1 MKNTKKYFNRLTDS
15 NLELWK
21 NDEYKKPLL
30 LSGARQVGKSSSVR
44 NLGES
49 FPYFIEINLEENNAL
64 HALFN
69 ENNSVESICAKLEI
83 VFNIP
88 IIEGETLL
96 FLDEIQSCPNAITAL
111 RYFYEQK
118 PYLHLIA
125 AGSLLEFALETLP
138 SFGVG
143 RIRTLFIYPFSFDE
157 FLLAMQEERLLE
169 LKKKATSESPLDL
182 IFHQKLTDYFKQ
194 FLIIG
199 GMPEVIARFAI
210 HKNYLEAQQVL
221 DDLIISLKS
230 DFVKYKKRVPS
241 NRIKEVFESVSK
253 QMGAK
258 FVYTKIGNHLT
269 NLQIKE
275 ALQLLILSGLV
286 IPVTH
291 TTGNGIPLGAEIDM
305 KKRKML
311 LLDTGIFQRVLG
323 LDVANIVLENN
334 FEVINKGAIAE
345 LFFGLE
351 WLKYSSP
358 FSQNEL
364 YYWHR
369 ENKTGNAE
377 VDYIIQ
383 KNSSILPIEIKSSN
397 SGAMQSL
404 RIFLK
409 EKNIQKG
416 VRFSLENFSSLED
429 VSIYPLYA
437 VSTFFESKIY
447 NSPA

>member
-1 MKNTKKYFNRLTDS
+1 MKNTKKYFTRLTDS

-21 NDEYKKPLL
+21 NDDFKKPLL
-30 LSGARQVGKSSSVR
+30 LRGARQVGKSSSVR
-44 NLGES
+44 NLGKS
-49 FPYFIEINLEENNAL
+49 FPHFIEINLEENNGL
-64 HALFN
+64 HSLFN
-69 ENNSVESICAKLEI
+69 ETNSIESICAKLEI
-83 VFNIP
+83 AFNIP
-88 IIEGETLL
+88 IIERETLL

-118 PYLHLIA
+118 PNLHVIA
-125 AGSLLEFALETLP
+125 AGSLLEFALETFP

-157 FLLAMQEERLLE
+157 FLIAMQEERLLE
-169 LKKKATSESPLDL
+169 LKKKATSKLPLDL
-182 IFHQKLTDYFKQ
+182 IFHQKLTEYFKQ

-199 GMPEVIARFAI
+199 GMPEVIARFAV

-221 DDLIISLKS
+221 DDLLISLKS

-241 NRIKEVFESVSK
+241 NRINEVFESVSK

-269 NLQIKE
+269 HLQIKE

-291 TTGNGIPLGAEIDM
+291 TAGNGIPLGAEIDL

-311 LLDTGIFQRVLG
+311 LLDTGLLQRILG
-323 LDVANIVLENN
+323 LEVANIVFENN

-377 VDYIIQ
+377 VDYVVQ
-383 KNSSILPIEIKSSN
+383 KNSAILPVEIKSSN
-397 SGAMQSL
+397 SGVMQSL
-404 RIFLK
+404 RMFLK
-409 EKNIQKG
+409 EKNIPKG

-429 VSIYPLYA
+429 VAIYPLYA
-437 VSTFFESKIY
+437 VSSFFESKDF
-447 NSPA
+447 

>member
-1 MKNTKKYFNRLTDS
+1 MKNTKKYFNRLIDS
-15 NLELWK
+15 HLLNWK
-21 NDEYKKPLL
+21 NDDFKKPLVL
-30 LSGARQVGKSSSVR
+30 RGARQVGKSSSVR
-44 NLGES
+44 NLGKS
-49 FPYFIEINLEENNAL
+49 FSYFIEINLEENNGL
-64 HALFN
+64 HTLFTETN
-69 ENNSVESICAKLEI
+69 AIESICAKLEI
-83 VFNIP
+83 AFNIP
-88 IIEGETLL
+88 IIEGKTLL
-96 FLDEIQSCPNAITAL
+96 FLDEIQSCPSAIMVL

-118 PYLHLIA
+118 PNLHVIA

-157 FLLAMQEERLLE
+157 FLIAMQEERLLE
-169 LKKKATSESPLDL
+169 MKKKATTEHPLDL
-182 IFHQKLTDYFKQ
+182 IFHQKLIEYFKQ

-210 HKNYLEAQQVL
+210 HKNFLEAQQVL
-221 DDLIISLKS
+221 DDLLISLKS

-241 NRIKEVFESVSK
+241 NRINEVFESVSK

-258 FVYTKIGNHLT
+258 FIYTKIGNHLS
-269 NLQIKE
+269 NIQIKE
-275 ALQLLILSGLV
+275 ALHLLILSGLV

-291 TTGNGIPLGAEIDM
+291 TAANGIPLGAEIDM

-311 LLDTGIFQRVLG
+311 LLDTGLFQRILG
-323 LDVANIVLENN
+323 LDVSNIVTENN
-334 FEVINKGAIAE
+334 FEMINKGAIAE

-358 FSQNEL
+358 FSQNQL

-377 VDYIIQ
+377 VDYIVQ
-383 KNSSILPIEIKSSN
+383 KNSTILPVEIKSST

-404 RIFLK
+404 RVFLR
-409 EKNIQKG
+409 EKNSQKG
-416 VRFSLENFSSLED
+416 VRFSLENFSSID
-429 VSIYPLYA
+429 DIAIYPLYA
-437 VSTFFESKIY
+437 VSSFFESKDF
-447 NSPA
+447 

>member
-1 MKNTKKYFNRLTDS
+1 MKNTKKYINRFIDS
-15 NLELWK
+15 HLSSWM
-21 NDEYKKPLL
+21 NDIYKKPLL
-30 LSGARQVGKSSSVR
+30 LRGARQVGKSSSVR
-44 NLGES
+44 NIGKS
-49 FPYFIEINLEENNAL
+49 FSYFLEINLEENSAI
-64 HALFN
+64 HTLFN
-69 ENNSVESICAKLEI
+69 ENNSIDSICSKLEI
-83 VFNIP
+83 AFNIP
-88 IIEGETLL
+88 IEEGKTLL

-118 PYLHLIA
+118 PNLHVIA

-143 RIRTLFIYPFSFDE
+143 RIRTIFIYPLSFDE
-157 FLLAMQEERLLE
+157 FLGAMNEERLLE
-169 LKKKATSESPLDL
+169 LKKKASAEFPLDA
-182 IFHQKLTDYFKQ
+182 IFHQKLIDYFKQ
-194 FLIIG
+194 FLLVG
-199 GMPEVIARFAI
+199 GMPEVVARFI
-210 HKNYLEAQQVL
+210 VNKSLLEAQQVL
-221 DDLIISLKS
+221 DDLLLSLKS
-230 DFVKYKKRVPS
+230 DFIKYKKKVPS
-241 NRIKEVFESVSK
+241 TRINEVFESVSK

-258 FVYTKIGNHLT
+258 FIYIKIGNHLT

-275 ALQLLILSGLV
+275 ALHLLILSGLV

-291 TTGNGIPLGAEIDM
+291 TAANGIPLGAEIDL
-305 KKRKML
+305 KKRKIL

-323 LDVANIVLENN
+323 LDISDIILKSH

-369 ENKTGNAE
+369 ENKTANAE
-377 VDYIIQ
+377 VDYIVQQNTAI
-383 KNSSILPIEIKSSN
+383 IPVEIKSSK

-404 RIFLK
+404 RLFLK

-429 VSIYPLYA
+429 ISIYPLYA
-437 VSTFFESKIY
+437 VSTFAELK
-447 NSPA
+447 NKN

>member
-1 MKNTKKYFNRLTDS
+1 M
-15 NLELWK
+15 E
-21 NDEYKKPLL
+21 NDEFKKPLL
-30 LSGARQVGKSSSVR
+30 LPGARQVGKSSSVR
-44 NLGES
+44 NLGRS
-49 FPYFIEINLEENNAL
+49 FPYFLEINLEENTGL
-64 HALFN
+64 HTLFTAT
-69 ENNSVESICAKLEI
+69 NSIESICAKLEI
-83 VFNIP
+83 AFNIP

-96 FLDEIQSCPNAITAL
+96 FLDEIQSCPSAITAL

-118 PYLHLIA
+118 PNLHLIA

-143 RIRTLFIYPFSFDE
+143 RIRTMFIYPFSFDE
-157 FLLAMQEERLLE
+157 FLVAMQEERLLE
-169 LKKKATSESPLDL
+169 LKKLATSELPLDP

-199 GMPEVIARFAI
+199 GMPEVIARFAV

-221 DDLIISLKS
+221 DDLLISLKS

-241 NRIKEVFESVSK
+241 NRINEVFESVSK
-253 QMGAK
+253 QMGSK
-258 FVYTKIGNHLT
+258 IMYTKIGPQLT

-291 TTGNGIPLGAEIDM
+291 TAGNGIPLGAEIDI

-311 LLDTGIFQRVLG
+311 LLDTGLFQRILG
-323 LDVANIVLENN
+323 LDVANVVLESN

-377 VDYIIQ
+377 VDYIVQ
-383 KNSSILPIEIKSSN
+383 KNSAILPVEIKSSN

-404 RIFLK
+404 RMFLK
-409 EKNIQKG
+409 EKNIPTG
-416 VRFSLENFSSLED
+416 VRFSLENFSRLED
-429 VSIYPLYA
+429 VAIYPLYA
-437 VSTFFESKIY
+437 VSSFFESEDFQ
-447 NSPA
+447 

>member
-1 MKNTKKYFNRLTDS
+1 MKNIKTYFNRLTDS
-15 NLELWK
+15 NLSLWK
-21 NDEYKKPLL
+21 NDDFKKPLL
-30 LSGARQVGKSSSVR
+30 LRGARQVGKSSSVR
-44 NLGES
+44 NLGKS
-49 FPYFIEINLEENNAL
+49 FPYFIEINLEENNGI
-64 HALFN
+64 HTLFN
-69 ENNSVESICAKLEI
+69 ENNSIESICAKLEI
-83 VFNIP
+83 AFNIP

-118 PYLHLIA
+118 PNLHVIA

-169 LKKKATSESPLDL
+169 LKRKATIESPLDL
-182 IFHQKLTDYFKQ
+182 IFHQKLIDYFKQ

-221 DDLIISLKS
+221 DDLLISLKS
-230 DFVKYKKRVPS
+230 DFAKYKKRVPS
-241 NRIKEVFESVSK
+241 NRINEVFESVSK
-253 QMGAK
+253 QMGGK
-258 FVYTKIGNHLT
+258 FIYTKIGNHLT

-275 ALQLLILSGLV
+275 ALHLLILSGLV

-291 TTGNGIPLGAEIDM
+291 TAGNGIPLGAEIDI

-311 LLDTGIFQRVLG
+311 LLDTGLFQRVLG
-323 LDVANIVLENN
+323 LDISSIVLENN
-334 FEVINKGAIAE
+334 FELINKGAIAE

-377 VDYIIQ
+377 VDYIVQ
-383 KNSSILPIEIKSSN
+383 KNSTILPVEIKSSN

-409 EKNIQKG
+409 EKNIPKG
-416 VRFSLENFSSLED
+416 VRFSLESFSSLDD
-429 VSIYPLYA
+429 VAIYPLYA
-437 VSTFFESKIY
+437 VSSFFESKIS
-447 NSPA
+447 NSHE

>member
-21 NDEYKKPLL
+21 NDEFKKPLL

-291 TTGNGIPLGAEIDM
+291 TAGNGIPLGAEIDM

>member
-1 MKNTKKYFNRLTDS
+1 MKNIKKYFKRLTDS
-15 NLELWK
+15 YLELWK
-21 NDEYKKPLL
+21 KDDFKKPLL
-30 LSGARQVGKSSSVR
+30 LRGARQVGKSSSVR
-44 NLGES
+44 NLGKS
-49 FPYFIEINLEENNAL
+49 FTHFIEINLEENTGL
-64 HALFN
+64 HTLFT
-69 ENNSVESICAKLEI
+69 ETNSIESICAKLEI
-83 VFNIP
+83 TFNIP

-96 FLDEIQSCPNAITAL
+96 FLDEIQSCPSAITAL

-118 PYLHLIA
+118 PNLHIIA

-169 LKKKATSESPLDL
+169 LKKKATNENPLDL

-199 GMPEVIARFAI
+199 GMPEVIARFSV

-221 DDLIISLKS
+221 DDLLISLKS

-241 NRIKEVFESVSK
+241 NRINEVFESVSK
-253 QMGAK
+253 QMGTK

-291 TTGNGIPLGAEIDM
+291 TAGNGIPLGAEIDM

-311 LLDTGIFQRVLG
+311 LLDTGLFQRILG
-323 LDVANIVLENN
+323 LDAANIVLENN
-334 FEVINKGAIAE
+334 FETINKGAIAE

-377 VDYIIQ
+377 VDYIVQ
-383 KNSSILPIEIKSSN
+383 KNNGIHPVEIKSSK

-404 RIFLK
+404 RMFLK
-409 EKNIQKG
+409 EKNIPKG
-416 VRFSLENFSSLED
+416 VRFSLENFSSLND
-429 VSIYPLYA
+429 VAIYPLYA
-437 VSTFFESKIY
+437 VSSFFESKDF
-447 NSPA
+447 

>member
-1 MKNTKKYFNRLTDS
+1 MKNIKKYFKRLTDS
-15 NLELWK
+15 NLLLWK
-21 NDEYKKPLL
+21 DDEFKKPLL
-30 LSGARQVGKSSSVR
+30 LRGARQVGKSSSVR
-44 NLGES
+44 NLGQT
-49 FPYFIEINLEENNAL
+49 FRYFIEINLEENNGL
-64 HALFN
+64 HTLFN
-69 ENNSVESICAKLEI
+69 ETNSIESICAKLEI
-83 VFNIP
+83 AFNIP

-118 PYLHLIA
+118 SNLHVIA

-143 RIRTLFIYPFSFDE
+143 RIRTLFIFPFSFDE
-157 FLLAMQEERLLE
+157 FLVAMQEERLLE
-169 LKKKATSESPLDL
+169 LKKKATSEFPLDL

-194 FLIIG
+194 FLIVG

-221 DDLIISLKS
+221 DDLLISLKS

-241 NRIKEVFESVSK
+241 NRINEVFESVSK

-258 FVYTKIGNHLT
+258 FIYTKIGNHLT

-275 ALQLLILSGLV
+275 ALHLLILSGLV

-291 TTGNGIPLGAEIDM
+291 TAANGIPLGAEIDM

-311 LLDTGIFQRVLG
+311 LLDTGLFQRILG
-323 LDVANIVLENN
+323 LDVASIVLENN

-383 KNSSILPIEIKSSN
+383 KNSTILPVEIKSSN

-404 RIFLK
+404 RVFLQ
-409 EKNIQKG
+409 EKKIPKG
-416 VRFSLENFSSLED
+416 VRFSLENFSSLDD
-429 VSIYPLYA
+429 VAIYPLYA
-437 VSTFFESKIY
+437 VSSFFESKDF
-447 NSPA
+447 

>member
-1 MKNTKKYFNRLTDS
+1 MKNTKKYFNRLTDIH
-15 NLELWK
+15 LELWK
-21 NDEYKKPLL
+21 KDDFKKPLL
-30 LSGARQVGKSSSVR
+30 LRGARQVGKSSSVR
-44 NLGES
+44 NLGKS
-49 FPYFIEINLEENNAL
+49 FPHFIEINLEESNTL
-64 HALFN
+64 HSLFN
-69 ENNSVESICAKLEI
+69 ESNSIESICAKLEI
-83 VFNIP
+83 AFNIP
-88 IIEGETLL
+88 IIEGKTLL
-96 FLDEIQSCPNAITAL
+96 FLDEIQSCPSAITAL

-118 PYLHLIA
+118 PNLHVIA

-157 FLLAMQEERLLE
+157 FLVAMQEERLLE
-169 LKKKATSESPLDL
+169 LKKTATSDSPLEL

-221 DDLIISLKS
+221 DDLLISLKS

-241 NRIKEVFESVSK
+241 NRINEVFESVSK

-258 FVYTKIGNHLT
+258 FIYTKIGNHLS

-275 ALQLLILSGLV
+275 ALHLLILSGLV

-291 TTGNGIPLGAEIDM
+291 TAGNGIPLGAEIDI

-311 LLDTGIFQRVLG
+311 LLDTGLFQRILG
-323 LDVANIVLENN
+323 LDVSNIVLENN

-377 VDYIIQ
+377 VDYIVQ
-383 KNSSILPIEIKSSN
+383 KNSAILPVEIKSSN

-404 RIFLK
+404 RVFLK

-437 VSTFFESKIY
+437 VSSFFESKI
-447 NSPA
+447 S

>member
-21 NDEYKKPLL
+21 NDAFKKPLL
-30 LSGARQVGKSSSVR
+30 LRGARQVGKSSSVR
-44 NLGES
+44 NLGKS
-49 FPYFIEINLEENNAL
+49 FPYFIEINLEENNGL
-64 HALFN
+64 HALFTETN
-69 ENNSVESICAKLEI
+69 SIENICAKLEI
-83 VFNIP
+83 AFNIP

-96 FLDEIQSCPNAITAL
+96 FLDEIQSCPRAISAL

-118 PYLHLIA
+118 PNLHVIA

-157 FLLAMQEERLLE
+157 FLVAMQEERLLE
-169 LKKKATSESPLDL
+169 LKKKATRELPLDL

-199 GMPEVIARFAI
+199 GMPEVIARFAV
-210 HKNYLEAQQVL
+210 HKNYLEAQRVL
-221 DDLIISLKS
+221 DDLLISLKS

-241 NRIKEVFESVSK
+241 NRINEVFESVSK

-258 FVYTKIGNHLT
+258 FIYTKIGNHLT

-291 TTGNGIPLGAEIDM
+291 TAGNGIPLGAEIDL

-311 LLDTGIFQRVLG
+311 LLDTGLFQRILG

-377 VDYIIQ
+377 VDYIVQ
-383 KNSSILPIEIKSSN
+383 KNNAILPVEIKSSN

-404 RIFLK
+404 RVFLK
-409 EKNIQKG
+409 EKNIPKG
-416 VRFSLENFSSLED
+416 IRFSLENFSNLDD
-429 VSIYPLYA
+429 VAIYPLYA
-437 VSTFFESKIY
+437 VSSFFESKDF
-447 NSPA
+447 